1 MAKGAHEPC
10 ASDRFRCI
18 FRDEARST
26 APAALPPVRPAE
38 PVRAGVRP
46 AGPKLLVHGPA
57 PGPLRPPRPR
67 PPGGGGAGG
76 GGGRFASVLPAA
88 PGPIGPRRR
97 RYDLRFCPQESAM
110 PTYHIEMMEGRTV
123 EQKKKLVEE
132 ITRVSVQVL
141 GGSPEAVDILITDI
155 KRENWATG
163 GKLWSERH

>member
-1 MAKGAHEPC
+1 MNHAPATVFDASSGMKPAAPHPLPSPPPGPRSAAPGGPSRTSARWRPASRPEAAGAWPGAWPPAPWPRCPKGC
-10 ASDRFRCI
+10 A
-18 FRDEARST
+18 ARS
-26 APAALPPVRPAE
+26 
-38 PVRAGVRP
+38 
-46 AGPKLLVHGPA
+46 
-57 PGPLRPPRPR
+57 
-67 PPGGGGAGG
+67 
-76 GGGRFASVLPAA
+76 ASVLPAA

-97 RYDLRFCPQESAM
+97 RYDLRFCPQEAAM
-110 PTYHIEMMEGRTV
+110 PPYHIEMMEGRTV